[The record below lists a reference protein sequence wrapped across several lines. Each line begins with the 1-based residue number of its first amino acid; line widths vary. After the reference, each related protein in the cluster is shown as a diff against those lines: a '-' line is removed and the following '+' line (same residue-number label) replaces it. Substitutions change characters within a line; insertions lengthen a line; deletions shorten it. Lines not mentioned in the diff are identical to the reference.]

1 MKNRGILK
9 AWALAAALAAG
20 GLGAPAAGAQSPA
33 PAGREPLRVCA
44 DPDNLPFTK
53 AEGPEK
59 GLYIEVIEL
68 VARKLDMPV
77 EYVWWY
83 THNQRRMLRN
93 TISKHTCDV
102 VAALPS
108 DYRARTIV
116 KSKPFLEVGYALVA
130 APGFAFKGLEDLKG
144 KRLGVQFGS
153 TPQVVLATMGGFQT
167 TTYRDADEIFAALA
181 AKEIDAAFLWGPS
194 AGYDNARKQAGR
206 WAVTPVAGHDLAGSV
221 SIAIAR
227 EREDLAAKIDAAL
240 TDLRPQIDKL
250 AEKYAFPRARPV
262 DLSFAAASERTSA
275 VRVPAQ
281 WTTRV
286 QATTGSADPK
296 AGRVKF
302 NDACSHCHGADG
314 FSPVRERDLRRL
326 KSRYDDKWL
335 DVATTTIRD
344 GRVDKGMPTWKDIL
358 KDQEMKEVLA
368 FLGTIQR

>member
-20 GLGAPAAGAQSPA
+20 ALAAPAASA
-33 PAGREPLRVCA
+33 EPLRVCA

-59 GLYIEVIEL
+59 GLYVEVIEL

-93 TISKHTCDV
+93 TINKHTCDV

-130 APGFAFKGLEDLKG
+130 APGFAFKSLDDLKG
-144 KRLGVQFGS
+144 KRIGVQFSS

-167 TTYRDADEIFAALA
+167 TTYRDADEAFAALA

-194 AGYDNARKQAGR
+194 AGYDNARKHAGR
-206 WAVTPVAGHDLAGSV
+206 WAVTPVAGHDLSGSV

-227 EREDLAAKIDAAL
+227 EREDLAKKIDAVL
-240 TDLRPQIDKL
+240 PELKPQIDKL
-250 AEKYAFPRARPV
+250 ADKYAFPRARPV
-262 DLSFAAASERTSA
+262 DLSYAAASERTSA

-286 QATTGSADPK
+286 QATTGAADPK

-326 KSRYDDKWL
+326 KSRYDEKWME
-335 DVATTTIRD
+335 VTATTIRE

-358 KDQEMKEVLA
+358 KEQEFKDVMA
-368 FLGTIQR
+368 FIGTLQK

>member
-1 MKNRGILK
+1 MKNRGIHR
-9 AWALAAALAAG
+9 AFALAAALAAG
-20 GLGAPAAGAQSPA
+20 ALWAPAAGA
-33 PAGREPLRVCA
+33 EPLRVCA
-44 DPDNLPFTK
+44 DPDNLPFSK

-59 GLYIEVIEL
+59 GLYVEVIEL
-68 VARKLDMPV
+68 VARKLDRPV

-93 TISKHTCDV
+93 TINKNTCDV

-108 DYRARTIV
+108 DYRARTV
-116 KSKPFLEVGYALVA
+116 LKSKPFLEVGYALVA
-130 APGFAFKGLEDLKG
+130 APGFAFKGLDDLKG
-144 KRLGVQFGS
+144 KRIGVQFGS

-167 TTYRDADEIFAALA
+167 TTYREGDELFAALA
-181 AKEIDAAFLWGPS
+181 KGEIDVAFLWGPS
-194 AGYDNARKQAGR
+194 AGYDNARRHAGR
-206 WAVTPVAGHDLAGSV
+206 WAVTPVAGHDLSGSV

-227 EREDLAAKIDAAL
+227 EQEELAKQIDAVL
-240 TDLRPQIDKL
+240 PGLKSQIEKL
-250 AEKYAFPRARPV
+250 ADKYAFPRAKPV
-262 DLSFAAASERTSA
+262 DLSYAAAPERTSA

-286 QATTGSADPK
+286 QATAGADPK

-326 KSRYDDKWL
+326 KSRYDDKWEE
-335 DVATTTIRD
+335 VARTTIAN

-358 KDQEMKEVLA
+358 KDQEMKEVMA
-368 FLGTIQR
+368 FLNTIQK

>member
-1 MKNRGILK
+1 MKNRGIHK
-9 AWALAAALAAG
+9 ALALAAALAVGSFA
-20 GLGAPAAGAQSPA
+20 LPAASADA
-33 PAGREPLRVCA
+33 LRVCA
-44 DPDNLPFTK
+44 DPDNLPFSK

-59 GLYIEVIEL
+59 GLYVEVIEL

-93 TISKHTCDV
+93 TINKNTCDV

-130 APGFAFKGLEDLKG
+130 APGFAFKGLDDLKG
-144 KRLGVQFGS
+144 KRIGVQFGS

-167 TTYRDADEIFAALA
+167 TTYREADEVFAALA
-181 AKEIDAAFLWGPS
+181 KGEIDTAFLWGPS
-194 AGYDNARKQAGR
+194 AGFDNARKHAGR
-206 WAVTPVAGHDLAGSV
+206 WAVTPVAGHDLSGSV

-227 EREDLAAKIDAAL
+227 EKEDLAKQIDAVL
-240 TDLRPQIDKL
+240 PGLKPQIDKL
-250 AEKYAFPRARPV
+250 AEKYAFPRAKPV
-262 DLSFAAASERTSA
+262 DLSYAAAPERTSA

-286 QATTGSADPK
+286 QASTGSADPK
-296 AGRVKF
+296 NGRVKF

-314 FSPVRERDLRRL
+314 YSPVRERDLRRL
-326 KSRYDDKWL
+326 KLRYDDKWA

-358 KDQEMKEVLA
+358 KEQEFKEVMA
-368 FLGTIQR
+368 FLGTIQK